1 MGLYDLIDRSSAA
14 PMAASGAD
22 SGNAARGQRLA
33 QALRANLA
41 RRKSQKRERAKE
53 KEAESSPVGDETP
66 QCKTGPSEGG
76 KAVR

>member
-1 MGLYDLIDRSSAA
+1 MGLYNLIGRSAAA

-41 RRKSQKRERAKE
+41 RRKAQKRDRAKE
-53 KEAESSPVGDETP
+53 AEPSPTGDETP
-66 QCKTGPSEGG
+66 QCKTAPSEGG

>member
-1 MGLYDLIDRSSAA
+1 MGLYDLISQSAAA

-41 RRKSQKRERAKE
+41 RRKAQKRDRAK
-53 KEAESSPVGDETP
+53 AESFPAGDETP
-66 QCKTGPSEGG
+66 QCKTAPSEGG

>member
-1 MGLYDLIDRSSAA
+1 MGLYDLISQSAA
-14 PMAASGAD
+14 TPMAASGAD

-41 RRKSQKRERAKE
+41 RRKAQKRDRAKE
-53 KEAESSPVGDETP
+53 AEWFPAGDETP
-66 QCKTGPSEGG
+66 QCKTAPSEGG